1 MDTEFEEQG
10 GGRRLPMKKSKNDSR
25 TPVLDNFSRD
35 LIKLAEQGK
44 LDPVIGRE
52 KEINRIAQILS
63 RRKKNNP
70 IVIGEPG
77 SGKTAIV
84 EGLAIKIHQG
94 DCPKNLADK
103 RIVSLDLTSVVAG
116 TKYRGQF
123 EERLKAILEELVDND
138 NVVVFIDE
146 IHTIIGT
153 GNSSGSLDASNI
165 IKPALS
171 RGEIQC
177 IGATTLDEYRE
188 NIEKDGALERRFQ
201 KVLVDP
207 ATTEETMII
216 LSNINL
222 NTRII
227 IRLSIAKNH

>member
-1 MDTEFEEQG
+1 MDTEFEEQS
-10 GGRRLPMKKSKNDSR
+10 GGRRLPMKKGKNDSR

-123 EERLKAILEELVDND
+123 EERIKDVMQALISKGDCILFIDND
-138 NVVVFIDE
+138 GWITETNRSELKRKRKRQVLSSIKTSHLE
-146 IHTIIGT
+146 HNLSQKHHQHLGT
-153 GNSSGSLDASNI
+153 
-165 IKPALS
+165 
-171 RGEIQC
+171 
-177 IGATTLDEYRE
+177 
-188 NIEKDGALERRFQ
+188 
-201 KVLVDP
+201 
-207 ATTEETMII
+207 
-216 LSNINL
+216 
-222 NTRII
+222 
-227 IRLSIAKNH
+227 